1 MSITIYHNPRCSKS
15 REGLQI
21 LEKSGVSFD
30 VRLYMKEHLNK
41 REIQFILDSLQVSI
55 QEVLRTKEKIYQ
67 DEVGSKNL
75 SSDELINLVI
85 KYPQL
90 LERPIVVKD
99 NKAVVGRPPEKIHD
113 LI

>member
-1 MSITIYHNPRCSKS
+1 
-15 REGLQI
+15 
-21 LEKSGVSFD
+21 
-30 VRLYMKEHLNK
+30 MKEHLNK
-41 REIQFILDSLQVSI
+41 QEIQFILDSLQVSI
-55 QEVLRTKEKIYQ
+55 QDVLRTKEKIYQ